1 MKNLYP
7 IKLTQL
13 LFVAVLL
20 LLAGLWLMV
29 GRAEA
34 ETAVTHNPTAALPIT
49 TVQLLKDINPGSG
62 DSYPDEFASV
72 DGILYFTAFD
82 VAHGIELWRSDGTA
96 AGTYMVK
103 DINPGS
109 AHAAPSN
116 IVAYGG
122 YYNDSVIYFL
132 ADGGNGVQIWKS
144 DGTAADTV
152 PAAAPLSDPTALTVV
167 GNTLYFFADD
177 PVYGEELWGNNGTYG
192 GSWLVKD
199 INPGAASSVVTNTP
213 VALSGKL
220 LFVANDGTHGIELW
234 VSDGTQAGTR
244 LVKDINPNQGLSGA
258 YFHNS
263 VLWGGLVYF
272 AGNDGQYGDEVWQTD
287 GTSAGTVRVASPTN
301 SSSGYTAQIMGVI
314 NNRLYFLS
322 SSSPKLWTTDSTGA
336 DIRLVYDFS
345 AYDPNSGSVFET
357 AVLGNSL
364 CFNYVST
371 LSNLWCSDGSTAW
384 QIDINPNDANDYVSG
399 LAALNGRLYFGAG
412 GNGFNSVELWQS
424 DGTATGSRMVQDI
437 NPTGSAEIYDMMVVN
452 GRLFFGANDDVNGY
466 ELWLLTEQTK
476 SVYLPMIIR

>member
-1 MKNLYP
+1 MR
-7 IKLTQL
+7 IQIG
-13 LFVAVLL
+13 LFIFLVGMLL
-20 LLAGLWLMV
+20 LV
-29 GRAEA
+29 GRAWA
-34 ETAVTHNPTAALPIT
+34 ETAVTHNAAALPTT

-62 DSYPDEFASV
+62 DSFPEDFASV
-72 DGILYFTAFD
+72 DGILYFSAFD
-82 VAHGIELWRSDGTA
+82 GAHGIELWRSDGTA
-96 AGTYMVK
+96 AGTYMIK

-109 AHAAPSN
+109 AHGGPYN
-116 IVAYGG
+116 IITYGG

-132 ADGGNGVQIWKS
+132 ANGGNGYQIWKS
-144 DGTAADTV
+144 DGTAAGTMQ
-152 PAAAPLSDPTALTVV
+152 AAAPMIDPTALTVV
-167 GNTLYFFADD
+167 DNTLYFFADD
-177 PVYGEELWGNNGTYG
+177 PLYGEELWGNNGTYS

-258 YFHNS
+258 YFHNW

-272 AGNDGQYGDEVWQTD
+272 AGNDDQYGDEVWQTD

-301 SSSGYTAQIMGVI
+301 SSSGYAAQLLGVV

-322 SSSPKLWTTDSTGA
+322 ASSPKLWTTDSTGT

-345 AYDPNSGSVFET
+345 VHDPASGSAFET
-357 AVLGNSL
+357 ALLDNRL
-364 CFNYVST
+364 CFNYVT
-371 LSNLWCSDGSTAW
+371 GVSNLWCSDGATAW
-384 QIDINPNDANDYVSG
+384 QIDINPNEANDYVAG

-412 GNGFNSVELWQS
+412 EDGFSSVELWQS
-424 DGTATGSRMVQDI
+424 DGTTAGSRMVQDI
-437 NPTGSAEIYDMMVVN
+437 NPTASADIYNMMVVN
-452 GRLFFGANDDVNGY
+452 GRLFFAADNGSNGS
-466 ELWLLTEQTK
+466 ELWLLTELPEQ
-476 SVYLPMIIR
+476 VYLPTIIR